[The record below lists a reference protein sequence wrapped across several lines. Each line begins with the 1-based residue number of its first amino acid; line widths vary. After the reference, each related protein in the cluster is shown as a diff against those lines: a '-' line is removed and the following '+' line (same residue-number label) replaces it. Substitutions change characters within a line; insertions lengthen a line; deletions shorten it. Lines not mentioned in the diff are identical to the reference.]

1 MTLFSKNKCIFCT
14 FKCELLNMLSS
25 LLSSAKKYV
34 DGVVHFIYPEYCSVC
49 KIVLPEGMSRVC
61 LPCQENFRYTYFES
75 YTEPSFLDKL
85 FYGRVPLKSTFSLLY
100 FSQGTNTQELVHEI
114 KYLNNKQLAVYLG
127 EKMGEKLEQKWQNE
141 LPDAFIPVPLHPKK
155 LHLRG
160 YNQSELIARGITNS
174 LQRPTETRVLV
185 RKVNTK
191 TQTKKGKYDRW
202 DNVEDIFSVKDVHRW
217 KNKHLC
223 IVDDV
228 ITTGSTIESCVRAL
242 KQNIPGVQ
250 ISVISLAIAKK

>member
-1 MTLFSKNKCIFCT
+1 MSIFIKNNCIFCT
-14 FKCELLNMLSS
+14 FKCELLDMLSTI
-25 LLSSAKKYV
+25 LSSAKKYV
-34 DGVVHFIYPEYCSVC
+34 DGVVHFVYPEYCSVC
-49 KIVLPEGMSRVC
+49 KIVLPEGMGRVC
-61 LPCQENFRYTYFES
+61 LPCEESFRYTYFES
-75 YTEPSFLDKL
+75 YTEPSPLDKL
-85 FYGRVPLKSTFSLLY
+85 FYGRVPLKSTFSLLN

-127 EKMGEKLEQKWQNE
+127 EKMGEKLSQKWENE

-160 YNQSELIARGITNS
+160 YNQSQLLSSGISNILNVPT
-174 LQRPTETRVLV
+174 QRNVLV
-185 RKVNTK
+185 RNVNTK

-202 DNVEDIFSVKDVHRW
+202 DNVEDIFNVKNVQRW

-228 ITTGSTIESCVRAL
+228 ITTGSTLESCVRAL
-242 KQNIPGVQ
+242 QQSIPGVQ
-250 ISVISLAIAKK
+250 VSVISLAMAKK

>member
-1 MTLFSKNKCIFCT
+1 MSIFIKNNCIFCT
-14 FKCELLNMLSS
+14 FKCELLDMLSAI
-25 LLSSAKKYV
+25 LSSAKKYV
-34 DGVVHFIYPEYCSVC
+34 HGVVHFVYPEYCSVC
-49 KIVLPEGMSRVC
+49 KIVLPEGMGRVC
-61 LPCQENFRYTYFES
+61 LPCEESFRYTYFES
-75 YTEPSFLDKL
+75 YTEPSPLDKL

-114 KYLNNKQLAVYLG
+114 KYLNNKPLAVYLG
-127 EKMGEKLEQKWQNE
+127 VKMGEKLSQKWENE

-160 YNQSELIARGITNS
+160 YNQSQLLSSGISNFLNVPT
-174 LQRPTETRVLV
+174 QRNVLV
-185 RKVNTK
+185 RNVNTK

-202 DNVEDIFSVKDVHRW
+202 DNVEDIFTVKNVQRW

-228 ITTGSTIESCVRAL
+228 ITTGSTLESCVRAL
-242 KQNIPGVQ
+242 QQSIPGVQ
-250 ISVISLAIAKK
+250 VSVISLATAKK